1 MKKFMKFWK
10 LSSTFKRTTDKQL
23 EAVLKKEQVFICEFT
38 LPIMPAKELKEAV
51 RWELPFHL
59 PFADGSYYY
68 DYKKLKDVD
77 GMQLLQAIAVEKKL
91 VTQLDEEAKAKGSLL
106 TAVRVEGYPDYNLLQ
121 DWQKRLSI
129 TKSTLYKWGTVLS
142 LSVAMLLCVGSIWY
156 KNVWTTKL
164 QVSQQKLEE
173 MANWQKR
180 YDKHSANQK
189 RIQTLEKSIKEYS
202 RKRILWS
209 EVLPILGAC
218 TPKNCWLTQIKQREE
233 NNLLELQGRAS
244 NMQEVQGLLEKLQ
257 AINKF
262 KDIKLLETMEVKG
275 GLLGYKILL
284 QGRDEAK

>member
-10 LSSTFKRTTDKQL
+10 LSSTFKRRTDKQL
-23 EAVLKKEQVFICEFT
+23 EAVLKIDQVFICEFT
-38 LPIMPAKELKEAV
+38 LPIMPEKELKEAV

-68 DYKKLKDVD
+68 DYKKLKVVD
-77 GMQLLQAIAVEKKL
+77 GMQLLQAIAVEKEL
-91 VTQLDEEAKAKGSLL
+91 VTHLDEEAKAKGLLL
-106 TAVRVEGYPDYNLLQ
+106 TAVRVEGYPGYNLLQ
-121 DWQKRLSI
+121 DWQKRLSLP
-129 TKSTLYKWGTVLS
+129 KSTLYKWGTVLS

-156 KNVWTTKL
+156 KSVWTTKL

-173 MANWQKR
+173 MAYWQKR
-180 YDKHSANQK
+180 YGKHSANQK
-189 RIQTLEKSIKEYS
+189 RIETLEKSIKEYS

-257 AINKF
+257 ATNKF